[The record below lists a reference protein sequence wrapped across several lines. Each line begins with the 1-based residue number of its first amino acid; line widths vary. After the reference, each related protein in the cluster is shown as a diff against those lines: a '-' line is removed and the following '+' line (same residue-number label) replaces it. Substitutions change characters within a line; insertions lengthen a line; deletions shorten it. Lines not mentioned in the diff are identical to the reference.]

1 MLIMAG
7 GTGGHV
13 FPALAVARHLRE
25 AGHEVHWL
33 GTRRGIEADVIP
45 AAGIPIH
52 YIQVAGV
59 RGKGLRTLL
68 GAPLQILRA
77 ISQALRVMREVS
89 PHVVLGMGGFAAGPG
104 GVAAWLRRAPLV
116 IHEQNS
122 VAGMTNRLLARLAT
136 RVLEAF
142 DGAFGARAGVEQVGN
157 PVRAELRGLP
167 EPAERILRH
176 GGRPRFLVL
185 GGSLGA
191 VAINELVPA
200 ALGLLAEEERPET
213 WHQSGKRHI
222 EPTLAA
228 YRDAGVE
235 ARVVPFID
243 GMDSAYAWADLV
255 LCRAGAMTVSEL
267 GVTGVGAIFVPFP
280 HAVDDHQTGNARFLA
295 DAGGALVIQQSE
307 LTPELLAGHL
317 RALLADA
324 DRLREMA
331 QAARSRSNPGATERV
346 AQICLEV
353 AHG

>member
-13 FPALAVARHLRE
+13 FPALAVARALRD

-33 GTRRGIEADVIP
+33 GTRQGIEADVIP

-59 RGKGLRTLL
+59 RGKGLKTLL

-77 ISQALRVMREVS
+77 VLQAMRVMRELS

-104 GVAAWLRRAPLV
+104 GVAAWLGRAPLV

-122 VAGMTNRLLARLAT
+122 VAGMTNRLLAVIAT

-142 DGAFGARAGVEQVGN
+142 EGAFGTLKRVRRVGN
-157 PVRAELRGLP
+157 PVRSELRALP
-167 EPAERILRH
+167 LPDQRILQH
-176 GGRPRFLVL
+176 EGAPRFLVL

-191 VAINELVPA
+191 VAINEIVPA
-200 ALGLLAEEERPET
+200 ALALLDASDRPEI

-222 EPTLAA
+222 EATRKA
-228 YRDAGVE
+228 YETAGVE
-235 ARVVPFID
+235 AKVVPFID
-243 GMDSAYAWADLV
+243 SMESAYAWADLV

-267 GVTGVGAIFVPFP
+267 SVTGTGAIFVPFP

-295 DAGGALVIQQSE
+295 DVGGALLIQQSE
-307 LTPELLAGHL
+307 LTPASLAKQLQALLKDPDRLLAMA
-317 RALLADA
+317 RAARGRSIADA
-324 DRLREMA
+324 TE
-331 QAARSRSNPGATERV
+331 QVAA
-346 AQICLEV
+346 ICLEV
-353 AHG
+353 AYG